1 MIDEKT
7 IFEIHR
13 LKDEGHSYRRIA
25 AILGISRESA
35 AKYHKSPDI
44 RHTKRKKKPSK
55 LDGFTD
61 FIDEMLAEYTDV
73 SAVVVLQKLRQKG
86 YKGQLTIVRDYLR
99 QKRQRQKTRQAFIR
113 FESEPGQQM
122 QVDWGHFD
130 SIDYEGDKRKLY
142 GLAVVES
149 YSRRLY
155 VQFTHSQKQEVLH
168 QCLFNAFCYF
178 KGTPSELL
186 VDNMVT
192 AVIERSGKVI
202 RFNDAFLKFLR
213 PFKILPRA
221 CNKAAPWEKGKV
233 EKSIG
238 YIRKNFIPLRQFK
251 NLEDINNQVLRWLD
265 EIANCRIH
273 QTTGKKPDD
282 LAAGLPLRPIPFEEQ
297 TSYPET
303 ALVKVHR
310 DYAIRFDRNTYTV
323 PPWCID
329 KELTLKADQSEIR
342 LFHKTRKIVAHKRC
356 WRKRQRIE
364 HPAHTEEAL
373 KRKRKA
379 IESSEI
385 GIFSAL
391 GEEFR
396 EFLGGLNQTDQPVK
410 KSIRRLLE
418 LKDQY
423 GTGSLS
429 WAVLKAIRHGAF
441 GADYIENILYQEMTP
456 QTKHLPV
463 QTKDEALN
471 RIRLSE
477 PSLAEYDAIIIKGAK
492 Q

>member
-35 AKYHKSPDI
+35 AKYHHSPDI
-44 RHTKRKKKPSK
+44 NPTRRKKKPSK
-55 LDGFTD
+55 LDGFSGL
-61 FIDEMLAEYTDV
+61 IDDMLAECDDV

-86 YKGQLTIVRDYLR
+86 FKGQLTIVRDYLR
-99 QKRQRQKTRQAFIR
+99 RKRKKQKNRQAFIR

-168 QCLFNAFCYF
+168 QCLFDAFCYF
-178 KGTPSELL
+178 KGTPSELV

-192 AVIERSGKVI
+192 AVTFRSGKVI

-213 PFKILPRA
+213 PFKIAPRA
-221 CNKAAPWEKGKV
+221 CNKAAPWEKGKI
-233 EKSIG
+233 EKGIG
-238 YIRKNFIPLRQFK
+238 YIRKNFMPLRQFK
-251 NLEDINNQVLRWLD
+251 DLEDINSQVLTWLD
-265 EIANCRIH
+265 EVANCRIH
-273 QTTGKKPDD
+273 QTTGQKPDD
-282 LAAGLPLRPIPFEEQ
+282 LAVGLPLRSIPFVEHM
-297 TSYPET
+297 TYPET
-303 ALVKVHR
+303 TLVKVHR
-310 DYAIRFDRNTYTV
+310 DFAIRFDRNTYTV
-323 PPWCID
+323 PLWCIG
-329 KELTLKADQSEIR
+329 KELTLKADQKEIR
-342 LFHKTRKIVAHKRC
+342 LFYKTRKIVIHKRC

-364 HPAHTEEAL
+364 HSAHVEEAL
-373 KRKRKA
+373 KRKRKV

-385 GIFSAL
+385 ATFSAL
-391 GEEFR
+391 GSEFR
-396 EFLGGLNQTDQPVK
+396 EFLGGLHQTDQPVK

-429 WAVLKAIRHGAF
+429 WAILKAIRHGAF

-456 QTKHLPV
+456 QTDHLPV

>member
-25 AILGISRESA
+25 AILGISREST
-35 AKYHKSPDI
+35 AKYHQSPDI

-61 FIDEMLAEYTDV
+61 YIDEMLAEYNDV
-73 SAVVVLQKLRQKG
+73 SAVVVLRKLRQKG
-86 YKGQLTIVRDYLR
+86 FTGQLTIVRGYLR
-99 QKRQRQKTRQAFIR
+99 KKRQRQKARRAFIR

-149 YSRRLY
+149 YSRRSY
-155 VQFTHSQKQEVLH
+155 VQFTHSQKQEALH
-168 QCLFNAFCYF
+168 QCLFDAFRYF
-178 KGTPSELL
+178 KGTPEELV

-213 PFKILPRA
+213 PFKIAPRA

-238 YIRKNFIPLRQFK
+238 YIRKNFLPLRKFK
-251 NLEDINNQVLRWLD
+251 DLEDVNNQALKWLD
-265 EIANCRIH
+265 AVANRRIH
-273 QTTGKKPDD
+273 QTTGQKPDD
-282 LAAGLPLRPIPFEEQ
+282 RAVGLPLRPIPLSVNA
-297 TSYPET
+297 TYPET

-310 DYAIRFDRNTYTV
+310 DFAIRFDRNTYTV
-323 PPWCID
+323 PPWCIG
-329 KELTLKADQSEIR
+329 KELTLKADQREIR
-342 LFHKTRKIVAHKRC
+342 LFHKTRKIVIHKRC

-364 HPAHTEEAL
+364 HPAHVEEAL
-373 KRKRKA
+373 KRERKA

-385 GIFSAL
+385 AIFSSL

-429 WAVLKAIRHGAF
+429 WAVLKAIRHSAF

-456 QTKHLPV
+456 ESEHPPV

-492 Q
+492 K